1 MMKILIFATGG
12 TIESVVDGGSIN
24 VFAARQC
31 AVAEDYAATHP
42 DVQFD
47 IRKPLNILSESL
59 SADDFNT
66 LASALYMADFSSYDG
81 VILTVGSD
89 NLAYLSAFVGL
100 LCADAE
106 VPICLVAANKILSEP
121 TTNGFA
127 NFACAVELIRQRQ
140 YGVFVPYRNAD
151 GIMYVH
157 SATDI
162 RQADLSND
170 FFSFHGTYGVFENG
184 VLHEQNIYFTQ
195 RLPIRYENDH
205 LSEISNNVLL
215 LHSYPMQDYA
225 RIGTDGVKAVL
236 HTLYHSATLDSDRF
250 VPWMESHPGIP
261 VFLASFR
268 KRRKMY
274 QTATDAI
281 EAGAIPLYGIAPEC
295 AYIKLL
301 LACSQDELSVREFM
315 EA

>member
-1 MMKILIFATGG
+1 MKILIFATGG

-24 VFAARQC
+24 VSAAYRC
-31 AVAEDYAATHP
+31 AVAEEYAASRSG
-42 DVQFD
+42 VQFD

-66 LASALYMADFSSYDG
+66 LSGALFREDFSSYDG

-106 VPICLVAANKILSEP
+106 VPICLVAANKILSDP
-121 TTNGFA
+121 ATNGFA
-127 NFACAVELIRQRQ
+127 NFACAVALIRQQKR
-140 YGVFVPYRNAD
+140 GVFVPYRNAD

-162 RQADLSND
+162 RQADLSDD
-170 FFSFHGTYGVFENG
+170 FFSYHGAYGVFENG
-184 VLHEQNIYFTQ
+184 VLHERNPYLAQ
-195 RLPIRYENDH
+195 RLPIRYDNGH
-205 LSEISNNVLL
+205 LPRITNSVLL
-215 LHSYPMQDYA
+215 LHPYPIQDYA
-225 RIGTDGVKAVL
+225 RIEPDGVKAVL
-236 HTLYHSATLDSDRF
+236 HTLYHSATLDSSRF
-250 VPWMESHPGIP
+250 VPWMESHPELP

-268 KRRKMY
+268 KERKRY

-281 EAGAIPLYGIAPEC
+281 EAGAIPLYDIAPEC

-301 LACSQDELSVREFM
+301 LACSQVEMSVREFM
-315 EA
+315 KA